1 MGTVYLPVSFV
12 VLLGIFGPQPHIAA
26 AGIMTMAWGDAFAS
40 IIGMGWER
48 RKYQI
53 LDRSRSLEVSAAI
66 VASSFISIS
75 LTLGGSLVIVVG
87 WVLS

>member
-1 MGTVYLPVSFV
+1 MGTVYFPVSFV
-12 VLLGIFGPQPHIAA
+12 LLLWVFWSQPHIAA
-26 AGIMTMAWGDAFAS
+26 LGIMTMAWGDTFAA
-40 IIGMGWER
+40 IIGMRWGR
-48 RKYQI
+48 RQYQI
-53 LDRSRSLEVSAAI
+53 FDRSRSLEVSAAI